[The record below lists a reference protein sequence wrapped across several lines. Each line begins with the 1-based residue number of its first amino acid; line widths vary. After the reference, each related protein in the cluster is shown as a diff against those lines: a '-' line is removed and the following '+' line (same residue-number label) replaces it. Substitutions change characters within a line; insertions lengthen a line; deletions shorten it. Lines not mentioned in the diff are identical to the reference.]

1 LGARFALGGGPLP
14 GFEIMRLIYA
24 GGSDTTTNDSLSVVC
39 GIVVGTDQQWLA
51 LEDDI
56 AALRQYIPVPYRP
69 NFVFRACDLLKTD
82 GGKFDHETWPKEDRI
97 RLLAQLV
104 ALPAKHQVPVAF
116 GWCKNV
122 HLDVPGADSTPAIHL
137 AAYAH
142 AVAACDSF
150 IARTGPVKEIALLL
164 LEDTQDMK
172 ETVGRM
178 YEGLKRHDFV
188 KSLGGT
194 ISKDLPLRRIKD
206 AANFVSSDRA
216 PFLQLA
222 MVCGS
227 VIRHHWIGA
236 PENES
241 LLGAL
246 LGGGPVPAELSRST
260 EATAGSMC
268 LHWRVSTIEHPQPET
283 P

>member
-1 LGARFALGGGPLP
+1 MGARFALGDVPLP
-14 GFEIMRLIYA
+14 GFETMRLIYA
-24 GGSDTTTNDSLSVVC
+24 GESGTTTYDKLAVVC
-39 GIVVGTDQQWLA
+39 GVVVGTDQHWQA
-51 LEDDI
+51 LEDDM
-56 AALRQYIPVPYRP
+56 AALRQHIPVPYRA
-69 NFVFRACDLLKTD
+69 NFVFRASDLLRTD
-82 GGKFDHETWPKEDRI
+82 GSKFDPETWPKEDRI

-150 IARTGPVKEIALLL
+150 IARTGPMKEIALLF

-178 YEGLKRHDFV
+178 HEGLKRHDFV

-194 ISKDLPLRRIKD
+194 IGKDLPLRRIKD
-206 AANFVSSDRA
+206 TANFVSKDRA

-222 MVCGS
+222 GVCAS

-236 PENES
+236 PDNES
-241 LLGAL
+241 LLEGL
-246 LGGGPVPAELSRST
+246 LGGSPVPGELNRSA
-260 EATAGSMC
+260 EATVGSMC
-268 LHWRVSTIEHPQPET
+268 LH
-283 P
+283 